1 MEVVFDFFDLN
12 EDFFLKKRALFNE
25 ASDPRILYLSKI
37 GPAVIPKLWFCT
49 DQILMMVFLR
59 FVMVR
64 PIAHAG
70 SKAKLIF
77 VVQPFFKSNSFAEKL
92 AIALKVFFSP

>member
-1 MEVVFDFFDLN
+1 
-12 EDFFLKKRALFNE
+12 
-25 ASDPRILYLSKI
+25 
-37 GPAVIPKLWFCT
+37 
-49 DQILMMVFLR
+49 
-59 FVMVR
+59 MVR